1 MVEIKTKKV
10 VPVMQTMV
18 CECGKEMRLQNVRI
32 TPKGQKFEYICDGC
46 GNLEMSDKQYPF
58 TAFMD
63 EADYARMLV
72 EEEQK
77 GQATAPL
84 IPEMKEELRKESL
97 REGED
102 SQKIQEADSQPVNP
116 KLVPRT
122 RKESKN
128 KE

>member
-1 MVEIKTKKV
+1 MAEIKTKKV

-77 GQATAPL
+77 RQATASI
-84 IPEMKEELRKESL
+84 IPEMKEEFRKEFF

-116 KLVPRT
+116 KLVPRA
-122 RKESKN
+122 RKESK
-128 KE
+128 K

>member
-1 MVEIKTKKV
+1 MAEIKTKKV

-32 TPKGQKFEYICDGC
+32 TPRGQKFEYICDESR
-46 GNLEMSDKQYPF
+46 NLEMSDKQYPF

-72 EEEQK
+72 EEEEK
-77 GQATAPL
+77 RQATAPL

-102 SQKIQEADSQPVNP
+102 SQKVQEADSQPVNP
-116 KLVPRT
+116 KLVPRA
-122 RKESKN
+122 RKESK
-128 KE
+128 K

>member
-1 MVEIKTKKV
+1 MAEIKTKKV

-32 TPKGQKFEYICDGC
+32 TPKGQKFEYICDAC

-77 GQATAPL
+77 RQATASL
-84 IPEMKEELRKESL
+84 IPEMEKELQEDAKKIKESDL
-97 REGED
+97 G
-102 SQKIQEADSQPVNP
+102 SVNP
-116 KLVPRT
+116 KLVPRA
-122 RKESKN
+122 RKETKN

>member
-1 MVEIKTKKV
+1 MAEIKTKKV

-72 EEEQK
+72 EEEEK
-77 GQATAPL
+77 RQATAPL

-122 RKESKN
+122 RKESK
-128 KE
+128 K

>member
-1 MVEIKTKKV
+1 MTEIKTKKV

-77 GQATAPL
+77 RQATAPL

-122 RKESKN
+122 RKESK
-128 KE
+128 K

>member
-1 MVEIKTKKV
+1 MAEIKTKKV

-77 GQATAPL
+77 RQATAPL
-84 IPEMKEELRKESL
+84 VPEMKEELLKEKDL
-97 REGED
+97 QELQGTD
-102 SQKIQEADSQPVNP
+102 SQSVNP

-122 RKESKN
+122 RKETK
-128 KE
+128 K

>member
-1 MVEIKTKKV
+1 MAEIKTKKV

-32 TPKGQKFEYICDGC
+32 TPRGQKFEYICDEC

-72 EEEQK
+72 EEEK
-77 GQATAPL
+77 RQATAPL
-84 IPEMKEELRKESL
+84 IPEMKKELREESL
-97 REGED
+97 LKGED
-102 SQKIQEADSQPVNP
+102 PGQIQEADSQSVNL
-116 KLVPRT
+116 KLVPRA
-122 RKESKN
+122 RKESK
-128 KE
+128 K

>member
-1 MVEIKTKKV
+1 MAEIKTKKV

-77 GQATAPL
+77 RQATASL
-84 IPEMKEELRKESL
+84 IPEMEKELQEDAKKIKESDL
-97 REGED
+97 G
-102 SQKIQEADSQPVNP
+102 SVNP
-116 KLVPRT
+116 KLVPRA
-122 RKESKN
+122 RKETKN
-128 KE
+128 KG

>member
-77 GQATAPL
+77 RQATAPL
-84 IPEMKEELRKESL
+84 VPEMKEELLKEKDL
-97 REGED
+97 QELQGTD
-102 SQKIQEADSQPVNP
+102 SQSVNP

-122 RKESKN
+122 RKETK
-128 KE
+128 K

>member
-1 MVEIKTKKV
+1 MAEIKTKKV

-32 TPKGQKFEYICDGC
+32 TPKGQKFEYICDEC

-77 GQATAPL
+77 RQATASL
-84 IPEMKEELRKESL
+84 IPEMEKELQEDAKKIKES
-97 REGED
+97 D
-102 SQKIQEADSQPVNP
+102 SGSVNP
-116 KLVPRT
+116 KLVPRA
-122 RKESKN
+122 RKETKN

>member
-1 MVEIKTKKV
+1 MAEIKTKKV

-32 TPKGQKFEYICDGC
+32 TPKGQKFEYICDEC

-77 GQATAPL
+77 RQATASL
-84 IPEMKEELRKESL
+84 IPEMEKELQEDVKKIKESDL
-97 REGED
+97 G
-102 SQKIQEADSQPVNP
+102 SVNP
-116 KLVPRT
+116 KLVPRA
-122 RKESKN
+122 RKETKN

>member
-77 GQATAPL
+77 RQATAPL
-84 IPEMKEELRKESL
+84 IPKMKEELRKESL

-122 RKESKN
+122 RKESK
-128 KE
+128 K

>member
-1 MVEIKTKKV
+1 MAEIKTKKV

-77 GQATAPL
+77 RQATASL
-84 IPEMKEELRKESL
+84 IPEMKEELLKEKDL
-97 REGED
+97 QELQGTD
-102 SQKIQEADSQPVNP
+102 SQSVNP

-122 RKESKN
+122 RKETK
-128 KE
+128 K

>member
-77 GQATAPL
+77 RQATAPP

-122 RKESKN
+122 
-128 KE
+128 

>member
-1 MVEIKTKKV
+1 MAEIKTKKV

-32 TPKGQKFEYICDGC
+32 TPKGQKFEYICDEC

-77 GQATAPL
+77 RQATAPL
-84 IPEMKEELRKESL
+84 TPEMKEELLKEKDL
-97 REGED
+97 QELQGTD
-102 SQKIQEADSQPVNP
+102 SQSVNP

-122 RKESKN
+122 RKETK
-128 KE
+128 K

>member
-1 MVEIKTKKV
+1 MAEIKTKKV

-77 GQATAPL
+77 RQATASL

-102 SQKIQEADSQPVNP
+102 SQKIQETDSQPVNP
-116 KLVPRT
+116 KLVRRA
-122 RKESKN
+122 RKESK
-128 KE
+128 K

>member
-32 TPKGQKFEYICDGC
+32 TPKGQKFEYICDEC

-63 EADYARMLV
+63 EADYAKMLV

-77 GQATAPL
+77 RQATAPL
-84 IPEMKEELRKESL
+84 TPEMKEELLKEKDL
-97 REGED
+97 EELQGTD
-102 SQKIQEADSQPVNP
+102 SQSVNP

-122 RKESKN
+122 RKETK
-128 KE
+128 K

>member
-1 MVEIKTKKV
+1 MAEIKTKKV

-32 TPKGQKFEYICDGC
+32 TPRGQKFEYICDEC

-72 EEEQK
+72 EEEEK
-77 GQATAPL
+77 RQATAPL

-116 KLVPRT
+116 KLVPRA
-122 RKESKN
+122 RKESK
-128 KE
+128 K

>member
-1 MVEIKTKKV
+1 MAEIKTKKV

-77 GQATAPL
+77 RQATASL
-84 IPEMKEELRKESL
+84 IPEMEKELQEDAKKIKES
-97 REGED
+97 D
-102 SQKIQEADSQPVNP
+102 SGSVNP
-116 KLVPRT
+116 KLVPRA
-122 RKESKN
+122 RKETKN

>member
-1 MVEIKTKKV
+1 MAEIKTKKV

-32 TPKGQKFEYICDGC
+32 TPKGQKFEYICDEC

-63 EADYARMLV
+63 EADYAKMLV

-77 GQATAPL
+77 RQATAPL
-84 IPEMKEELRKESL
+84 TPEMKEELLKEKDL
-97 REGED
+97 QELQGTD
-102 SQKIQEADSQPVNP
+102 SQSVNP

-122 RKESKN
+122 RKETK
-128 KE
+128 K

>member
-1 MVEIKTKKV
+1 MAEIKTKKV

-32 TPKGQKFEYICDGC
+32 TPRGQKFEYICDEC

-72 EEEQK
+72 EEEK
-77 GQATAPL
+77 RQATVPL

-116 KLVPRT
+116 KLVPRA
-122 RKESKN
+122 RKESK
-128 KE
+128 K

>member
-1 MVEIKTKKV
+1 MAEIKTKKV

-77 GQATAPL
+77 RQATASI

-116 KLVPRT
+116 KLVPRA
-122 RKESKN
+122 RKESK
-128 KE
+128 K

>member
-1 MVEIKTKKV
+1 MAEIKTKKV

-32 TPKGQKFEYICDGC
+32 TPKGQKFEYICDEC

-77 GQATAPL
+77 RQATASL
-84 IPEMKEELRKESL
+84 IPEMEKELQEDAKKIKES
-97 REGED
+97 D
-102 SQKIQEADSQPVNP
+102 SGTVNP
-116 KLVPRT
+116 KLVPRA
-122 RKESKN
+122 RKETKN

>member
-77 GQATAPL
+77 RQATAPL

-122 RKESKN
+122 RKESK
-128 KE
+128 K

>member
-1 MVEIKTKKV
+1 MAEIKTKKV

-32 TPKGQKFEYICDGC
+32 TPKGQKFEYICDEC

-77 GQATAPL
+77 RQATASL
-84 IPEMKEELRKESL
+84 IPEMGKELQEDAKKIKES
-97 REGED
+97 D
-102 SQKIQEADSQPVNP
+102 SGTVNP
-116 KLVPRT
+116 KLVPRA
-122 RKESKN
+122 RKETKN

>member
-1 MVEIKTKKV
+1 MAEIKTKKV

-32 TPKGQKFEYICDGC
+32 TPKGQKFEYICDAC

-72 EEEQK
+72 EEEEK
-77 GQATAPL
+77 RQATAPL

-116 KLVPRT
+116 KLVPRA
-122 RKESKN
+122 RKESK
-128 KE
+128 K